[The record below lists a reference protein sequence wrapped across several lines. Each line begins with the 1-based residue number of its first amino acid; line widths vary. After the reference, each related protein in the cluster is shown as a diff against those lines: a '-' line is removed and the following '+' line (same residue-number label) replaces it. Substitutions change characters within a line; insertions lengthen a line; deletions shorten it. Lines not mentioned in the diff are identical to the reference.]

1 MNASCDTL
9 NHPVVKTAHVAFEK
23 EDITP
28 LLKWVKKE
36 KEKEFKDLFK
46 KTLIVRNQGKEAQDI
61 ADRYFLET
69 FVRLHLAGEGETY
82 TGKTPAGV
90 VEPTVIE
97 ADKALETVSVDALVK
112 FITRKVMEH
121 IHERFA
127 KVNESRKNANH
138 SIEANHEYMEAYI
151 QFTHYAELCTLML
164 KGILDNITACASRIQ
179 GEY

>member
-1 MNASCDTL
+1 MDASFDTL
-9 NHPVVKTAHVAFEK
+9 NHPIVKTAHVAFER

-36 KEKEFKDLFK
+36 KEKEIKDLFK
-46 KTLIVRNQGKEAQDI
+46 KTLIVRNQGKEAKDI

-69 FVRLHLAGEGETY
+69 FVRVHLVGEGTTY

-90 VEPTVIE
+90 VEPVVIE

-112 FITRKVMEH
+112 FITRNVREG

-127 KVNESRKNANH
+127 KVKEAEKHANH
-138 SIEANHEYMEAYI
+138 SIEANREYMEANI
-151 QFTHYAELCTLML
+151 QFTHYAEWCTLML
-164 KGILDNITACASRIQ
+164 QSIQDIITART
-179 GEY
+179 